1 MNNNSRSN
9 NNSKSKLTPQDIKRF
24 NGYIWKF
31 FISCF
36 ALVVILI
43 GLTSLGVFGDLP
55 TLDQLEHPKSD
66 QASQIISGD
75 NKLLGTWYKSAN
87 RASVTYNQINPCVFQ
102 ALIAKEDNHF
112 YAHSGIDFWRMFSA
126 IGYTLTGHKQG
137 ASTITQQLALNQFSG
152 ETRAQNP
159 ISRFVQK
166 LKEQIIAIRL
176 EKHYSKQEIITMYLN
191 AVDFGN
197 NATGIKSAA
206 ATYFNTT
213 PDKLTPTQAATLIQ
227 ILRGTTQFS
236 PIRHPNKA
244 RQQRN
249 FTLMRMVAEGF
260 LSQAEAVADT
270 AKPLGL
276 KFHPTSEGLA
286 PYFLAELKK
295 QVKKILDDRDI
306 LKSDGSKYDLY
317 HDGLKVYTTIDS
329 RMQEYAEQAQKE
341 YMVALQKQFNNQ
353 WRGYDLS
360 KKINNYEYLINRGIT
375 GSDRYRQ
382 LKADGNSDEDIRQ
395 NFNTPDT
402 ISLFTWHGVVDTI
415 MRPKDSVLYC
425 QMLLRNAMMS
435 MDPTTG
441 YVKAWVGGIDFEHFK
456 YDQVMQGA
464 RQVGSTAK
472 PFTYAVAIKNGYSP
486 CLQVPNVPVTIHG
499 YTDKNGNDGWTPYSS
514 PIETLPGDIT
524 LRTALAHSQN
534 YVTAYVMDQVKP
546 EPVVELIKS
555 MGITTDVPA
564 VPSICLGVFDAT
576 IYDMTGAYSAF
587 ANHGKWTQPIYLL
600 RIEDRNGHVLYNS
613 APKVKPAI
621 DEQTA
626 YVMTDMMK
634 SVITEGTGT
643 RMRWRYGL
651 NNPISGKTGTT
662 QSNSD
667 GWFIGM
673 TPQLVTGVWTGCE
686 NRDFHFLTTA
696 LGEGANTA
704 LPIFAGFMKR
714 VYADPLLG
722 ISKNK
727 DFDPPKKP
735 LDIILDC
742 NVYHQ
747 QQKGTPT
754 AVDKKLSF

>member
-9 NNSKSKLTPQDIKRF
+9 NNAKSNLTPQDIKRF

-36 ALVVILI
+36 ALVAILI

-75 NKLLGTWYKSAN
+75 DKLLGTWYKSAN

-112 YAHSGIDFWRMFSA
+112 YAHSGIDFWRVFSS

-152 ETRAQNP
+152 EERAKNP

-213 PDKLTPTQAATLIQ
+213 PDKLTPPQAATLIQ

-236 PIRHPNKA
+236 PIKHPAKA

-260 LSQAEAVADT
+260 LTQAEAVADT

-276 KFHPTSEGLA
+276 KFHPASEGLA
-286 PYFLAELKK
+286 PYFLTELKK
-295 QVKKILDDRDI
+295 QVQTILTERDI

-329 RMQEYAEQAQKE
+329 RMQEYAEEAQKE
-341 YMVALQKQFNNQ
+341 YMKVLQKQFNDQ
-353 WRGYDLS
+353 WKGYNLS
-360 KKINNYEYLINRGIT
+360 RKINNYDLLINRGMT
-375 GSDRYRQ
+375 MSDRYRE
-382 LKADGNSDEDIRQ
+382 LKSQNLSDEEIKQ

-402 ISLFTWHGVVDTI
+402 INLFTWHGVVDTI
-415 MRPKDSVLYC
+415 MKPIDSVLYC
-425 QMLLRNAMMS
+425 QMLLRNSLMS

-441 YVKAWVGGIDFEHFK
+441 YIKAWVGGIDYEHFK
-456 YDQVMQGA
+456 YDEVKLGN

-472 PFTYAVAIKNGYSP
+472 PFTYAVAINNGFSP
-486 CLQVPNVPVTIHG
+486 CLQVPNTPVTITG
-499 YTDKNGNDGWTPYSS
+499 YGPDWTPKES
-514 PIETLPGDIT
+514 PQEVAAGPILT
-524 LRTALAHSQN
+524 LRKALANSIN
-534 YVTAYVMDQVKP
+534 YVTAELMKQITP
-546 EPVVELIKS
+546 EPVQQMITN
-555 MGITTDVPA
+555 MGITTKVDPY
-564 VPSICLGVFDAT
+564 PSICLGVFNASV
-576 IYDMTGAYSAF
+576 YEMTGAYSAF
-587 ANHGKWTQPIYLL
+587 VNHGKWTKPVYLL
-600 RIEDRNGHVLYNS
+600 RIEDRNGHVLYNNV
-613 APKVKPAI
+613 PIVKPALS
-621 DEQTA
+621 EETA
-626 YVMTDMMK
+626 YVMTDMLK
-634 SVITEGTGT
+634 SVITEGTGA
-643 RMRWRYGL
+643 RLRGRYGL
-651 NNPISGKTGTT
+651 TNPIAGKTGTT
-662 QSNSD
+662 QENSD

-686 NRDFHFLTTA
+686 NRDFHFISTTY
-696 LGEGANTA
+696 GEGANSA

-714 VYADPLLG
+714 VYDDPMLG
-722 ISKNK
+722 IKKNI
-727 DFDPPKKP
+727 DFELPKKP
-735 LDIILDC
+735 LGTQLDC
-742 NVYHQ
+742 NLYNQ
-747 QQKGTPT
+747 QIKGTPT
-754 AVDKKLSF
+754 TVDKKLSF

>member
-9 NNSKSKLTPQDIKRF
+9 NHSKSNLTPQDIKRF

-31 FISCF
+31 FIACF

-55 TLDQLEHPKSD
+55 TLEQLEHPKSD

-112 YAHSGIDFWRMFSA
+112 YAHSGIDFWRSFSA

-152 ETRAQNP
+152 ETRASNP
-159 ISRFVQK
+159 ISRIVQK

-213 PDKLTPTQAATLIQ
+213 PDKLTPPQAATLIQ

-236 PIRHPNKA
+236 PIKHKDRA

-249 FTLMRMVAEGF
+249 FTLMRMAEEGF
-260 LSQAEAVADT
+260 LTQAEAVKDT
-270 AKPLGL
+270 TMPLGL
-276 KFHPTSEGLA
+276 KFHPASIGLA
-286 PYFLAELKK
+286 PYFLTELKK
-295 QVKKILDDRDI
+295 QVQSILKDRDI
-306 LKSDGSKYDLY
+306 LKSDGSKYDVN
-317 HDGLKVYTTIDS
+317 HDGLKIYTTIDS

-341 YMVALQKQFNNQ
+341 YMALLQKQFNDQ
-353 WRGYDLS
+353 WRGYNLS
-360 KKINNYEYLINRGIT
+360 KKINNYDLLINRGMKM
-375 GSDRYRQ
+375 SDRWRQ
-382 LKADGNSDEDIRQ
+382 LKLEGNSDDEARQ
-395 NFNTPDT
+395 NFNTTDT

-415 MRPKDSVLYC
+415 MKPIDSVLYS
-425 QMLLRNAMMS
+425 QMLLRNSLMS

-441 YVKAWVGGIDFEHFK
+441 YVKAWVGGIDYEHVNQ
-456 YDQVMQGA
+456 YDQVYAGT

-472 PFTYAVAIKNGYSP
+472 PFTYAVAINNGYSP
-486 CLQVPNVPVTIHG
+486 CLEVPNTAVTITG
-499 YTDKNGNDGWTPYSS
+499 YGEDWTPKESEQEKAVG
-514 PIETLPGDIT
+514 PILT
-524 LRTALAHSQN
+524 LRKALANSIN
-534 YVTAYVMDQVKP
+534 YVTAYVMKEITP
-546 EPVVELIKS
+546 EPVQQLIKD
-555 MGITTDVPA
+555 MGITTKVDPY
-564 VPSICLGVFDAT
+564 PSICLGVFNASV
-576 IYDMTGAYSAF
+576 YDMTGAYSAF
-587 ANHGKWTQPIYLL
+587 ANHGKWTKPVYLL
-600 RIEDRNGHVLYNS
+600 RIEDKNGHVLYTNT
-613 APKVKPAI
+613 PIVKPALS
-621 DEQTA
+621 EETA
-626 YVMTDMMK
+626 YVVTDMLK
-634 SVITEGTGT
+634 SVITEGTGA
-643 RMRWRYGL
+643 RLRGKYGL
-651 NNPISGKTGTT
+651 TNPIAGKTGTT
-662 QSNSD
+662 QDNSD

-686 NRDFHFLTTA
+686 NRDFHFISTTY
-696 LGEGANTA
+696 GEGANSA

-714 VYADPLLG
+714 VYDDPMLG
-722 ISKNK
+722 IKKNI
-727 DFDPPKKP
+727 DFELPKKP
-735 LDIILDC
+735 LGTQLDC
-742 NVYHQ
+742 KLYQ
-747 QQKGTPT
+747 QQIKGTPT